1 MKKPKQNWNKAGG
14 IAFVL
19 AGMGL
24 ATYLGSLLR
33 ESLPLQYAGD
43 PQELAG
49 FMRWLLGYVVLFAGL
64 CALGWI
70 NYRGPFR
77 WLAGPQY
84 RWHYRTWLLALY
96 GGLFELLQWRTAH
109 DLEVVEENLLVAGL
123 CLAFVAAFTLM
134 LDTVRARRERLMLL
148 QQKTAAELDSLRAQL
163 NPHFLFNSLNTL
175 YSEAIQQGQDK
186 LSQHIAELS
195 GILRFTLQQAR
206 HDTVP
211 ISEEIAFLQRYIN
224 LQQAR
229 LPNNPQRRIEVRFH
243 WDQQP
248 AAIAPLLLL
257 PFVENAFQYGL
268 HPTRPCFITIQL
280 DVENSQVRLR
290 VENSIVRPQL
300 YQGAGLGIVN
310 TRRRLD
316 RLYPRRYWLEAREE
330 GEVFMVELGI
340 KGSDKP

>member
-1 MKKPKQNWNKAGG
+1 MAAFAV
-14 IAFVL
+14 IA
-19 AGMGL
+19 AGL
-24 ATYLGSLLR
+24 ALYWGLLLR
-33 ESLPLQYAGD
+33 ESLRLQYAED

-49 FMRWLLGYVVLFAGL
+49 FVRWLLGYVAVFAGL
-64 CALGWI
+64 CALGWL

-77 WLAGPQY
+77 RLTGPQGRWLY
-84 RWHYRTWLLALY
+84 RAWLLLLLW
-96 GGLFELLQWRTAH
+96 GVFEMLQWRTAH
-109 DLEVVEENLLVAGL
+109 DVELVEENLLVAGL

-134 LDTVRARRERLMLL
+134 LDTVRTRRERLVLL

-211 ISEEIAFLQRYIN
+211 VSEEIVFLQRYIN

-229 LPNNPQRRIEVRFH
+229 LPINPQRRIEVRFH

-280 DVENSQVRLR
+280 DVEDSQVRLR
-290 VENSIVRPQL
+290 VENSIIRPQL

-316 RLYPRRYWLEAREE
+316 RLYPRRYWLEAQEE